1 MFLYLFCLVFVFLYI
16 VKIPTNTKT
25 IQKIPKNTLCI
36 FLYFSIT
43 SKNALCIFVFLYVS
57 INSQIA
63 LCPFVFFVLLT
74 CPQRTKPRI
83 HQCVLYVPFV
93 DDFGPLSVAFFCV
106 IWVCIFGIFNDYK
119 GYRL

>member
-1 MFLYLFCLVFVFLYI
+1 MFVCFCIYFVCFFCIFIDCKNTNKY
-16 VKIPTNTKT
+16 KNNTK
-25 IQKIPKNTLCI
+25 NTEKYTLY
-36 FLYFSIT
+36 FWYFSIT
-43 SKNALCIFVFLYVS
+43 SKNALCILYFLYVS

-93 DDFGPLSVAFFCV
+93 DDFAPLSVAFFLCHLGLY
-106 IWVCIFGIFNDYK
+106 FLYF
-119 GYRL
+119 